1 MRKEPLLTAVP
12 PVPVASLRELYA
24 IALDQA
30 QKGAQRYGALA
41 AQSDER
47 RLPVRGVFE
56 VLAVRERTRCD
67 SLSAACLAASGR
79 PPDTSE
85 LRWAPIDLVA
95 ASEIA
100 DIGNSSLAT
109 PYTAW
114 ALAARHRQRAFVFWT
129 YVIALAEDPQVRL
142 TAEDLAR
149 EALSEGNLWRRERR
163 LAWRAERKLA
173 TEDIAASDDP
183 PSAALLESLLR
194 RDIIAWSQGLTPA
207 QREQLL
213 AMDPSRLP
221 PHFLAPSDED
231 GIEPGSEDIEAIKRR
246 ALRRAEQLSNI
257 YLEDADSADDQ
268 SSMEFAQK
276 LAAQSIMRLAGLRNI
291 AAAWADRSANA

>member
-12 PVPVASLRELYA
+12 PAPVASLSELYA

-100 DIGNSSLAT
+100 DIGNSRHLTPRGHSRLAT
-109 PYTAW
+109 
-114 ALAARHRQRAFVFWT
+114 
-129 YVIALAEDPQVRL
+129 
-142 TAEDLAR
+142 
-149 EALSEGNLWRRERR
+149 
-163 LAWRAERKLA
+163 
-173 TEDIAASDDP
+173 AS
-183 PSAALLESLLR
+183 
-194 RDIIAWSQGLTPA
+194 
-207 QREQLL
+207 
-213 AMDPSRLP
+213 
-221 PHFLAPSDED
+221 APSCS
-231 GIEPGSEDIEAIKRR
+231 GPTSSHWLKIRR
-246 ALRRAEQLSNI
+246 S
-257 YLEDADSADDQ
+257 
-268 SSMEFAQK
+268 
-276 LAAQSIMRLAGLRNI
+276 G
-291 AAAWADRSANA
+291 